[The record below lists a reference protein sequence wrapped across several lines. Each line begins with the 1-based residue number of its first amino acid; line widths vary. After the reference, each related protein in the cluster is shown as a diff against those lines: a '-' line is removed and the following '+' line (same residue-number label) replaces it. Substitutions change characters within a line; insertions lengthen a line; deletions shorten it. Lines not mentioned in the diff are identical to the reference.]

1 MNDNSSKEWSDFE
14 LNILKKSKDKT
25 AKEIQK
31 IIKNRSL
38 GAITAKKAKVVGAQ
52 NDFSE
57 WTREEDEILKQFGD
71 TLSVKELTKKIPNK
85 SFHRISDRRL
95 KLLGNISQYAGNW
108 SKEEIEILNKSKND
122 KFSKIKALFPNKNS
136 LHIRRKIEALFGNR
150 TDKYHWTQ
158 DEIKILIN
166 NSNLSNEDLLKI
178 LPNKTLKQIKKANL
192 EYKTSDYNFWA
203 KEEIENLKNLSKEFE
218 LRIILRKIKN
228 RTPSSIKTQYYKLNL
243 KAPTRNNWPENY
255 KKFYK
260 KENNNGKNLLDYEFK
275 YSKYEIIWQCV
286 DNDKHKFPRS
296 VATVFASYKNGSKF
310 ECPFCAGKLVNYEN
324 SLKGKF
330 PNIASYFD
338 VKKNKIGPD
347 KVLYTITKRYWW
359 ICSKNHSFLKGVFPT
374 THDYVGGD
382 GEGNSKQLY
391 KIKKEDI
398 FVCDDCNSTPFI
410 VDDKRFAK
418 FIHPTLN
425 KGIDISRIR
434 VTQTKKKIYWQC
446 SKNEKHSWLQSP
458 YNIYRNFKADANYDV
473 STSCH
478 HCLNIL
484 VGDENNLQFKRP
496 DIAEIIDKKL
506 NLKIDLTKIY
516 YQSTDVFFF
525 QCKKYNHHR
534 WSSSL
539 RAMDKTK
546 GELCHHCRKDYRKP
560 ENIKILLESI
570 KDDLPF
576 LTEQQKWV
584 FFQQSGLLDYRG
596 QLFSLS
602 KAIISNRFPLE
613 EINKYISNQPSL
625 VDDFLQDKNLT
636 NDDIENQSLAGANQ
650 SYLEDFHDLDDE
662 NEEQITNTN
671 FDSVKDN
678 PLPEI
683 KSKDFLKALDN
694 TIKKIHSDE
703 EAIEYLLVSGKHKL
717 WDDVFLRG
725 LVALEEIKSFKG
737 GKYIQKVKN
746 EFLDEYDT
754 ALNLKIP
761 KGYNFRINGKFHPPN
776 LMQKL
781 VASRSIIE
789 KRIGNFSGTGAGKTL
804 SAILASR
811 IIDSKITIIT
821 CPNSVVENWSKN
833 IISIFPD
840 SIVCEKEINK
850 KIINLNL
857 NNYLIFNYEYFQ
869 QINSDEKTKALLSL
883 GQIDMIVIDEIH
895 YTKQRVAE
903 NVSKRK
909 EMIKNLIVEA
919 GKKNKELTVIGMSAT
934 PVINNLFEGRTM
946 IEMITGKEHSDL
958 DTKANIPNCM
968 KIYQSLSTLGTRWMP
983 KYNIQFT
990 QKEIEIDSTSYVEE
1004 IREKVKKRDILK
1016 LEQILTK
1023 ARLPIIIENLEPKTI
1038 IYTHYI
1044 DGIGDYLKKAIEEKG
1059 YSVGMYTGFDK
1070 TGLKK
1075 FIEEDTDVLIG
1086 TSALGTGIDGLQNVC
1101 KKLIV
1106 NILPWTN
1113 AEFEQLKGRIY
1124 RQGQLNPVEIIVPVT
1139 TMEINGEIKSWC
1151 KDKLARI
1158 KYKKSLADAAV
1169 DGVIPE
1175 EHFRDEHQ
1183 VLDDL
1188 MKWIERISSKNIH
1201 SVDRKLLLSSLFTE
1215 DSTVLKKRFR
1225 KYGDFSRLNRNWNVA
1240 SSSILHK
1247 RLSKDNEEWV
1257 HYHQLYR
1264 EAREKWP
1271 VTPYLEIIKRYKNRN
1286 SLVIGDFG
1294 CGEAFIHKELNH
1306 IHKVYSFDHVAINK
1320 FVTAC
1325 DIQKTPLENEILD
1338 VVIFCLSLMGKE
1350 LKNYIIEANRTLKL
1364 DGRIHIIESASRF
1377 KNLDEFKKQLKKF
1390 GFEFI
1395 VVEEMWKFIHITAQ
1409 KSDRPIKSD
1418 ALIAF

>member
-1 MNDNSSKEWSDFE
+1 MSDNPSKEWTDFE
-14 LNILKKSKDKT
+14 LAILKKSKNKT
-25 AKEIQK
+25 AKEIQE

-38 GAITAKKAKVVGAQ
+38 GAIRTKKAQVLGPIY
-52 NDFSE
+52 NHSD
-57 WTREEDEILKQFGD
+57 WTDEEDSIIKKFGD

-85 SFHRISDRRL
+85 SFYRISDRRL
-95 KLLGNISQYAGNW
+95 KLLGDISQYTGKW
-108 SKEEIEILNKSKND
+108 SNQEIDVLKNNQNQ
-122 KFSKIKALFPNKNS
+122 KFSKIKTLFPDKNS
-136 LHIRRKIEALFGNR
+136 LQIRRKIEALFGR
-150 TDKYHWTQ
+150 RRDKYHWSQ

-166 NSNLSNEDLLKI
+166 NPRLNNKELLKI
-178 LPNKTLKQIKKANL
+178 LPNKTLKLIKRERKK
-192 EYKTSDYNFWA
+192 YQTTDYNLWSN
-203 KEEIENLKNLSKEFE
+203 KEIENLKNLSLKFK
-218 LRIILRKIKN
+218 LSVLLRKIEN
-228 RTPSSIKTQYYKLNL
+228 RSQSSIKTQYYKLNL
-243 KAPTRNNWPENY
+243 KPPLRNNWPEDY
-255 KKFYK
+255 KKFFK
-260 KENNNGKNLLDYEFK
+260 KENNNGKNLEDFEFK
-275 YSKYEIIWQCV
+275 YSKYEIVWECIE
-286 DNDKHKFPRS
+286 NNKHKFPRS
-296 VATVFASYKNGSKF
+296 IATVFNSYKKGFKF
-310 ECPFCAGKLVNYEN
+310 ECPFCAGKLISYEN
-324 SLKGKF
+324 SIKGKF

-338 VKKNKIGPD
+338 VKKNKITPD

-359 ICSKNHSFLKGVFPT
+359 LCDKNHSFLKGVFAT
-374 THDYVGGD
+374 THEYTG
-382 GEGNSKQLY
+382 GEGKSKLTY
-391 KIKKEDI
+391 KKKNEDI
-398 FVCDDCNSTPFI
+398 FVCDLCNSTPFI
-410 VDDKRFAK
+410 IDDENFAK

-425 KGIDISRIR
+425 KGIDISKIR
-434 VTQTKKKIYWQC
+434 VTQTKKKVYWQC
-446 SKNEKHSWLQSP
+446 SKNKNHSWLQSP
-458 YNIYRNFKADANYDV
+458 YNIYRNFKENPNYNI
-473 STSCH
+473 SNSCH

-496 DIAEIIDKKL
+496 DIAELIDKKL
-506 NLKIDLTKIY
+506 NQKIDLSKVY
-516 YQSTDVFFF
+516 YQSTDIFFF
-525 QCKKYNHHR
+525 QCKKYSHHR

-539 RAMDKTK
+539 RSMDKTK

-584 FFQQSGLLDYRG
+584 FFQQSGLLDYKGR
-596 QLFSLS
+596 LFSLS
-602 KAIISNRFPLE
+602 KAIISNKFPLE
-613 EINKYISNQPSL
+613 EINKYISDQPSL

-636 NDDIENQSLAGANQ
+636 NESIEYQSSSATNQ
-650 SYLEDFHDLDDE
+650 SYLEEFQDLNDDE
-662 NEEQITNTN
+662 NEKIINEN
-671 FDSVKDN
+671 FNSINDN

-694 TIKKIHSDE
+694 TIQKIHSDE
-703 EAIEYLLVSGKHKL
+703 EAIQYLLVSGKHKL
-717 WDDVFLRG
+717 WDDIFLRD
-725 LVALEEIKSFKG
+725 VQALEEIKSFKG

-746 EFLDEYDT
+746 EFLDEYET

-761 KGYNFRINGKFHPPN
+761 KGYNFKINGKIALPN

-781 VASRSIIE
+781 VASRSVIE

-804 SAILASR
+804 SAILTSK

-840 SIVCEKEINK
+840 SIVSEKEINK

-869 QINSDEKTKALLSL
+869 QINSDEKTKAILSL
-883 GQIDMIVIDEIH
+883 GKIDMIVIDEIH

-919 GKKNKELTVIGMSAT
+919 GKQNKELRVIGMSAT

-990 QKEIEIDSTSYVEE
+990 QKEIEIDSTNYVEE

-1044 DGIGDYLKKAIEEKG
+1044 EGIGDYLKKAIEEKG

-1075 FIEEDTDVLIG
+1075 FIEEDTDILIG

-1101 KKLIV
+1101 KKLII

-1124 RQGQLNPVEIIVPVT
+1124 RQGQLKPVEIIVPVT
-1139 TMEINGEIKSWC
+1139 TMEINSEIKSWC

-1183 VLDDL
+1183 VLEDL

-1201 SVDRKLLLSSLFTE
+1201 SVDRKLLVSSLFTG
-1215 DSTVLKKRFR
+1215 DSVILKKRFR
-1225 KYGDFSRLNRNWNVA
+1225 KYGDFSRLNRKWNVS

-1247 RLSKDNEEWV
+1247 RLTKDNEEWV

-1271 VTPYLEIIKRYKNRN
+1271 VVPYLEIIKRYKNRN
-1286 SLVIGDFG
+1286 SLIIGDFG
-1294 CGEAFIHKELNH
+1294 CGEAFIHKELNY

-1338 VVIFCLSLMGKE
+1338 VAVFCLSLMGKE
-1350 LKNYIIEANRTLKL
+1350 IKNYIIEANRTLKL

-1377 KNLDEFKKQLKKF
+1377 KNLDEFKRQLKKF

-1395 VVEEMWKFIHITAQ
+1395 VIEEMWKFIHITAQ

-1418 ALIAF
+1418 ATIVF